1 MSISISLEGK
11 VAIVTGAAGEK
22 GVGRAIAL
30 TFAEAGA
37 DVAVCDE
44 VVDIYDRNL
53 GAVAEEIKK
62 LGRRSLAIQADVSK
76 KSDVDS
82 MVRKVVG
89 ELGPVDIL
97 VNNAAILGPAS
108 NDAFD
113 ATEEEWDRVMAVD
126 LKSHYL
132 CSMAAGRGMMERK
145 TGNIINIDSIEGATF
160 MVGGV
165 RPYAVAKAAVQF
177 LTRMHAKQLGKYNI
191 RVNSICAGAIQ
202 TDMGLHNRWYAGDKE
217 RPAVLDNPD
226 RKLFTGDIADII
238 RQRVPLGRIAEPS
251 EIAGVALFLA
261 SDLASYV
268 TGAIVMADGGWTV

>member
-82 MVRKVVG
+82 MVQKVVD

-108 NDAFD
+108 NNAFD

-132 CSMAAGRGMMERK
+132 CSMAAGRGMMERN

>member
-1 MSISISLEGK
+1 MSIPISLEGK
-11 VAIVTGAAGEK
+11 VAIVTGAAGER

-37 DVAVCDE
+37 DVAICDE
-44 VVDIYDRNL
+44 VVDLYDRNL
-53 GAVAEEIKK
+53 GAVAEEITKI
-62 LGRRSLAIQADVSK
+62 GRRSLAIQTDVSK
-76 KSDVDS
+76 KSDVDN
-82 MVRKVVG
+82 MVQKVVA

-108 NDAFD
+108 NNAFD
-113 ATEEEWDRVMAVD
+113 ATEEEWDQVMAVD

-132 CSMAAGRGMMERK
+132 CSMAVGKGMMERK

-177 LTRMHAKQLGKYNI
+177 LTRMHAKQLGQYNI
-191 RVNSICAGAIQ
+191 RVNSICAGAIE
-202 TDMGLHNRWYAGDKE
+202 TDMGLHNRWYAGNKE
-217 RPAVLDNPD
+217 RPAELDNPE
-226 RKLFTGDIADII
+226 RKQFSGQVGDII

-251 EIAGVALFLA
+251 EIANVALFLA
-261 SDLASYV
+261 SELSSYV
-268 TGAIVMADGGWTV
+268 TGAIIMADGGWTT

>member
-76 KSDVDS
+76 KSDVDN
-82 MVRKVVG
+82 MVQKVVD

-108 NDAFD
+108 NDAFE

-217 RPAVLDNPD
+217 RPDVLDNPD

-251 EIAGVALFLA
+251 EIANVALFLA

>member
-132 CSMAAGRGMMERK
+132 CSMAAGRGMMERN

-160 MVGGV
+160 MVGGI

-217 RPAVLDNPD
+217 RPAVLDDPD

-268 TGAIVMADGGWTV
+268 TGAIIMADGGWTV

>member
-1 MSISISLEGK
+1 MSIPVSLEGK
-11 VAIVTGAAGEK
+11 VAIVTGAAGER
-22 GVGRAIAL
+22 GVGRSIAL

-37 DVAVCDE
+37 DVAICDE

-53 GAVAEEIKK
+53 GAVAEEISK
-62 LGRRSLAIQADVSK
+62 LGRRSLAIRADVSK

-82 MVRKVVG
+82 MVQQVVA

-108 NDAFD
+108 NNAFEC
-113 ATEEEWDRVMAVD
+113 TEEEWDRVMAVD

-177 LTRMHAKQLGKYNI
+177 LTRMHARQLGQYNI

-202 TDMGLHNRWYAGDKE
+202 TDMRLHVRYEMGDRE
-217 RPAVLDNPD
+217 RPAELDDPE
-226 RKLFTGDIADII
+226 RKSFGPGIGRFI
-238 RQRVPLGRIAEPS
+238 PLGRAAEPG
-251 EIAGVALFLA
+251 EIANIALFLA
-261 SDLASYV
+261 SELSSYV
-268 TGAIVMADGGWTV
+268 TGAIIMADGGWTT

>member
-1 MSISISLEGK
+1 MSIPVSLEGK
-11 VAIVTGAAGEK
+11 VAIVTGAAGER
-22 GVGRAIAL
+22 GVGRSIAL

-37 DVAVCDE
+37 DVAICDE

-53 GAVAEEIKK
+53 EARAEEIRK

-82 MVRKVVG
+82 MVQKVVD
-89 ELGPVDIL
+89 ERGPVDIL

-108 NDAFD
+108 NNAFD

-132 CSMAAGRGMMERK
+132 CSMAVGKGMMERN
-145 TGNIINIDSIEGATF
+145 TGNIINIDSIEGSTF

-177 LTRMHAKQLGKYNI
+177 LTRMHARQLGQYNI
-191 RVNSICAGAIQ
+191 RVNSICAGAIE
-202 TDMGLHNRWYAGDKE
+202 TDMGFHNRWYAGDKE
-217 RPAVLDNPD
+217 RPAELDNPE
-226 RKLFTGDIADII
+226 RKLFGPGIGRFI
-238 RQRVPLGRIAEPS
+238 PLGRPAEPG
-251 EIAGVALFLA
+251 EIANIALFLA
-261 SDLASYV
+261 SELSSYV
-268 TGAIVMADGGWTV
+268 TGAIIPADGGWTT